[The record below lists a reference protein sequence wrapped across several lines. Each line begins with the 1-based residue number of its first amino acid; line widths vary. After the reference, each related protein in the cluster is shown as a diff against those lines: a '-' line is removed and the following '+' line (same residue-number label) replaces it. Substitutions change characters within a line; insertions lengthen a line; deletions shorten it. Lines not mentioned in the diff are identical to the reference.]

1 MDLIA
6 DIGATNTRCALIDD
20 KSNLIALERFENRE
34 FDGVQDVLECYL
46 ERRRVTD
53 RPSQAAIGIAAPIT
67 DGEISMVNL
76 PWRFARA
83 ELAAALRLS
92 RLIVINDFA
101 AVAWALPSL
110 TDGDLQLIGGGSPVD
125 RATRVVLG
133 PGSGLGVATLVP
145 FEGSWTV
152 VAGEGGNVASS
163 PETATECIVVDALR
177 DSSGYCAAETLI
189 SGPGL
194 ARILD
199 VLSEQAGVEPPQL
212 TPAAVS
218 AAAARGDPLAQKAQT
233 IFFGMLGSFASDL
246 ALTAGARGGVYIA
259 GGIIPRLRKAF
270 VASAFRERFL
280 AKGRH
285 RGYLEA
291 IPTYVITV
299 DEPALLGLR
308 TVLGYR

>member
-6 DIGATNTRCALIDD
+6 DIGATNTRCALLDD
-20 KSNLIALERFENRE
+20 KGNMIALERFENRQ
-34 FDGVQDVLECYL
+34 FDGVQDVLERYL
-46 ERRRVTD
+46 DRRRVTD
-53 RPSQAAIGIAAPIT
+53 RPSQAAIGIAAPMT
-67 DGEISMVNL
+67 DDEISMVNL
-76 PWRFARA
+76 PWRFSRA
-83 ELAAALRLS
+83 ELAAALRLN
-92 RLIVINDFA
+92 RMIVVNDFA
-101 AVAWALPSL
+101 AVARALPSL
-110 TDGDLQLIGGGSPVD
+110 TDGDLQSIGGGAPID
-125 RATRVVLG
+125 REPRVVLG

-152 VAGEGGNVASS
+152 VAGEGGNVASA

-194 ARILD
+194 SRILD
-199 VLSEQAGVEPPQL
+199 VLSEQAGLEPPQL
-212 TPAAVS
+212 TPAGVS
-218 AAAARGDPLAQKAQT
+218 AAAAHGSPLAQKAQT

-270 VASAFRERFL
+270 AASAFRERFV
-280 AKGRH
+280 AKGGH

-291 IPTYVITV
+291 IPTYVITAE
-299 DEPALLGLR
+299 EPALLGLR

>member
-6 DIGATNTRCALIDD
+6 DIGATNTRCALLDD
-20 KSNLIALERFENRE
+20 KGGLIALERFENRE
-34 FDGVQDVLECYL
+34 FDGVQDVLERYL
-46 ERRRVTD
+46 DHCRATD

-67 DGEISMVNL
+67 DDDISMVNL
-76 PWRFARA
+76 PWRFSRA
-83 ELAAALRLS
+83 ELADALRLN
-92 RLIVINDFA
+92 RLLVINDFA

-110 TDGDLQLIGGGSPVD
+110 TDDDLLSIGGGSQID
-125 RATRVVLG
+125 RATRVALG

-145 FEGSWTV
+145 FEGGWTV

-163 PETATECIVVDALR
+163 PETVTERVVVDALR

-199 VLSEQAGVEPPQL
+199 VLSEQAGVEPPRL
-212 TPAAVS
+212 TPAGVS
-218 AAAARGDPLAQKAQT
+218 AAATRGDPLAQKAQA

-246 ALTAGARGGVYIA
+246 ALTAGARGGIYIA
-259 GGIIPRLRKAF
+259 GGIVPRLRKAF
-270 VASAFRERFL
+270 AASAFRERFL

-285 RGYLEA
+285 RSYLEA
-291 IPTYVITV
+291 IPTYLITAE
-299 DEPALLGLR
+299 EPALLGLR